1 VKAFVESYK
10 DGKQIVKICGDD
22 DEVIDRFEVSAV
34 IVENNLPICLREC
47 QGVQIRLIATR
58 N

>member
-1 VKAFVESYK
+1 MKAFVEAYD

-22 DEVIDRFEVSAV
+22 GAVIERFEVSAV
-34 IVENNLPICLREC
+34 ILENNIPVNYRMYPD
-47 QGVQIRLIATR
+47 VVVRLDISR

>member
-1 VKAFVESYK
+1 MKAFVESYE

-22 DEVIDRFEVSAV
+22 DAVIDRFEVNAV
-34 IVENNLPICLREC
+34 IVENNLPICFREC
-47 QGVQIRLIATR
+47 PGVQIRLEAIR